1 MRHRTPPPTGSTFA
15 EPGRISRRRL
25 MAGAGAGI
33 AAAALPWPLRQARAA
48 SAPPMRFVAWP
59 MFNGAEDS
67 FFLPS
72 AGNLP
77 AMSTVTAP
85 LKNWQKQITFVT
97 GVNMSG
103 SANHFAVRSMY
114 SGAAIADYASP
125 DPMAKSVDQLIAD
138 KWMATAPTA
147 MHSLHL
153 GVIPADAYD
162 LYQLKGRSTLFF
174 APKPVDYEANPVTA
188 YDRTFGAP
196 SAPTIARPD
205 FSADVNALLDK
216 EMGTLNTR
224 LQASTQELAKLQ
236 QHQDALRGLHSK
248 PAGAITP
255 PDMLGMSTPL
265 PSVEKLRPNL
275 QGNPKAAY
283 RNDYYSDMFDAQV
296 DILAR
301 ALVTGLTRV
310 GTLQAGSAD
319 GDQVDP
325 VGPGYPHHG
334 TSHGVQTI
342 FAQCQNWYMTK
353 LARLLTALDVPDPLD
368 PTGKTVLYNTVIV
381 VMSECLPVTHA
392 SISVPTMLIGNGAG
406 LLNAGQFIAGGGV
419 TNKAILQTVLGMAG
433 VAASDAPQ
441 FGTQT
446 MAELKV

>member
-1 MRHRTPPPTGSTFA
+1 
-15 EPGRISRRRL
+15 
-25 MAGAGAGI
+25 MAGAGAGL
-33 AAAALPWPLRQARAA
+33 AAASLPWSLRQAHAA
-48 SAPPMRFVAWP
+48 GAPPLRFIAWP
-59 MFNGAEDS
+59 MFNGAEDP

-72 AGNLP
+72 AGNLA
-77 AMSTVTAP
+77 AMSTVTEP

-103 SANHFAVRSMY
+103 SENHFAVRSMF
-114 SGAAIADYASP
+114 SGATIPDYTSP
-125 DPMAKSVDQLIAD
+125 DPTAKSIDQLIAD

-153 GVIPADAYD
+153 GVIPADAYN

-196 SAPTIARPD
+196 SVPTIVRPD

-216 EMGTLNTR
+216 EMGTLSTR
-224 LQASTQELAKLQ
+224 LQASTAELAKLK
-236 QHQDALRGLHSK
+236 QHQDALVGLRSK
-248 PAGAITP
+248 PTATVTP
-255 PDMLGMSTPL
+255 PNMVGMTAPL
-265 PSVEKLRPNL
+265 PSVEKLRTNL
-275 QGNPKAAY
+275 QGNPQAAY

-334 TSHGVQTI
+334 TSHGDQTI
-342 FAQCQNWYMTK
+342 FAQCQRWYMTK
-353 LARLLTALDVPDPLD
+353 LARLLAALDVPDPLD
-368 PTGKTVLYNTVIV
+368 PTGKTVLYNSVIV
-381 VMSECLPVTHA
+381 VMSECLPVTH
-392 SISVPTMLIGNGAG
+392 SSNSVPTMLMGNGAG
-406 LLNAGQFIAGGGV
+406 LLKAGSMISGNGV

-446 MAELKV
+446 MAELKG